1 MKKITLVICVM
12 VLAVCMYSCDGD
24 QLSPEAEDCL
34 PKLIG
39 GPCTDTLKSRI
50 NSISVSDAAEMNK
63 RYRDAVT
70 NGFDS
75 ATVWT
80 LSETFSRDAIFDLL
94 KRDSTVGIRFY
105 LGLNSDK
112 ELKIIMAG
120 VKPDCSNWCK
130 FLEMGLPGTDSIS
143 KTCQ

>member
-1 MKKITLVICVM
+1 MKKITLVISVI
-12 VLAVCMYSCDGD
+12 VLTVCMYSCDGD

-105 LGLNSDK
+105 FGLNSNK

>member
-1 MKKITLVICVM
+1 MKKITLVISVI
-12 VLAVCMYSCDGD
+12 VLTVCMYSCDGD

-39 GPCTDTLKSRI
+39 GQCTDTLKSRI

-105 LGLNSDK
+105 FGLNSNK

-130 FLEMGLPGTDSIS
+130 FLEMGLPSTDSIA